1 VLLRNK
7 IPSIYEFASK
17 KAKPMIIR
25 IKNIDVSLVAMRAIY
40 GLFLAWQAVSALQM
54 RPTSAPSLAQC
65 VRKAA
70 IPVARRGRGLFV
82 ASITVGDQSK

>member
-1 VLLRNK
+1 MRLDESQTDDNK
-7 IPSIYEFASK
+7 NKECK
-17 KAKPMIIR
+17 R
-25 IKNIDVSLVAMRAIY
+25 QHCLVAMRAIY

-54 RPTSAPSLAQC
+54 RPTSALSLAQC